1 MFPTPIT
8 CKRETLDLNEKV
20 NSQSLALRIAR
31 TIKSW
36 FRGLKWFRSCNKS
49 ARDTFDQLLEVRDV
63 SEVPID
69 DQERTLLAN
78 ILELR
83 GRTIADVMVPR
94 ADIFALQADAGLQH
108 VINTMMSEG
117 HSRLPIYRDNLDDAF
132 GFVHIKDVLAW
143 WDRKESFSLAK
154 VQRKALFVAPSMQVM
169 ELILEMRATRLHMAL
184 VVDEY
189 GGVDGLVTIEDLVEE
204 IVGEIQDEHD
214 HNEDPDLIF
223 ETEETFLADARLPVR
238 DLEEKLGQIFAME
251 ELTDIGTLGGAV
263 FTLAGRVPIR
273 GEVVSHSSGVEFE
286 IVEADPRRV
295 KRIRVWKQKQR
306 SNKQDITESA

>member
-1 MFPTPIT
+1 MFKTFRCSRPLLT

-31 TIKSW
+31 TIRSW
-36 FRGLKWFRSCNKS
+36 FRGLKWFRSCNES

-83 GRTIADVMVPR
+83 GRTIADVMDPR

-204 IVGEIQDEHD
+204 IVGEIQD
-214 HNEDPDLIF
+214 
-223 ETEETFLADARLPVR
+223 
-238 DLEEKLGQIFAME
+238 
-251 ELTDIGTLGGAV
+251 
-263 FTLAGRVPIR
+263 
-273 GEVVSHSSGVEFE
+273 
-286 IVEADPRRV
+286 
-295 KRIRVWKQKQR
+295 
-306 SNKQDITESA
+306 

>member
-1 MFPTPIT
+1 M
-8 CKRETLDLNEKV
+8 NEKV